1 MQCIQMQCIQKAGP
15 EGDTDE
21 DGNLIDRRVYLN
33 SYFIAES
40 VRFL

>member
-21 DGNLIDRRVYLN
+21 DEMAVRNCAKWNLP
-33 SYFIAES
+33 ACH
-40 VRFL
+40 